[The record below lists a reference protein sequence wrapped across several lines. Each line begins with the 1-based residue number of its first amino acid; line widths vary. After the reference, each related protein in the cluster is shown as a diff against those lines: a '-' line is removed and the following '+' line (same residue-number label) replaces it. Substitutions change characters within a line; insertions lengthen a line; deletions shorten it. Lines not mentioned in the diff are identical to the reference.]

1 MRSLRGLAESWE
13 STDTIRARVRASG
26 SIFQRAD
33 GLPHANVKQCGI
45 YSDVMKP
52 LVKIVVGWWAQLV
65 KKRPIFTVFQAEC
78 ELSKF
83 YRLCK
88 VHVDMRLASLNL
100 VEKMRMTMTAL
111 IILMLAMMMMAVMDP
126 RIGSVDEDS
135 SLRDSDVELL
145 TSDDEDQSA
154 DVVLDDSAAVETC
167 VVHSGE
173 AASAENQYIEKLSG
187 DAAMVAVSP
196 DDVDTQP
203 ADVEDLE
210 SAVTRRQQLG
220 VRAGG
225 ALEKAVG
232 EDGEDAEKA
241 KPKNLKKPK
250 GMKRPAAC
258 TKSSGKRAKDSA
270 DVKPGSS
277 WDEEDELPA
286 PTEVKPGSL
295 RDQEDEVPAPT
306 EVKLGSPNDQEDEM
320 PAPISSHDQDEVPAP
335 MVATKPK
342 AKAKS
347 KAKAK
352 AGSKA
357 KAKASSMVK
366 AGKVAEEAEGESDGE
381 QAASDDDFDKATVL
395 FDPNP
400 LHAAFYKGPEDV
412 PFPPSSAEEDSE
424 PEAVPEATGKGRGR
438 GRGGRGRGRGK
449 AGGVKDVAAPDAAP
463 KRGKGGK
470 GKRITNAEGERVT
483 FAKRPMPQTQSSM
496 NLKRFLGIRDAFNDI
511 IRPRV
516 SEAPSK
522 QE

>member
-1 MRSLRGLAESWE
+1 M
-13 STDTIRARVRASG
+13 
-26 SIFQRAD
+26 
-33 GLPHANVKQCGI
+33 
-45 YSDVMKP
+45 
-52 LVKIVVGWWAQLV
+52 
-65 KKRPIFTVFQAEC
+65 
-78 ELSKF
+78 
-83 YRLCK
+83 
-88 VHVDMRLASLNL
+88 
-100 VEKMRMTMTAL
+100 
-111 IILMLAMMMMAVMDP
+111 
-126 RIGSVDEDS
+126 
-135 SLRDSDVELL
+135 
-145 TSDDEDQSA
+145 
-154 DVVLDDSAAVETC
+154 
-167 VVHSGE
+167 
-173 AASAENQYIEKLSG
+173 
-187 DAAMVAVSP
+187 
-196 DDVDTQP
+196 
-203 ADVEDLE
+203 
-210 SAVTRRQQLG
+210 
-220 VRAGG
+220 RAGG

-522 QE
+522 QEDLIGLCFALLARYCFPTYIVVNLMGLYAV